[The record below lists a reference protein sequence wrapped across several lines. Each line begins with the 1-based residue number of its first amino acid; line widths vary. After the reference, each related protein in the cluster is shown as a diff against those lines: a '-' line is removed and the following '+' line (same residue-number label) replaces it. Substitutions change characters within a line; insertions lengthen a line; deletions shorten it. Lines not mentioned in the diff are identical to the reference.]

1 MAQPAYPHN
10 IEKEYVW
17 WIERNKIGIAYKK
30 DTLTTGVDV
39 VPPIEPEGEFLS
51 SHKVV
56 QVTIYAI
63 KKAEVLTDAEETAGT
78 AASGQFTLGS
88 LDDKPEFDEQ
98 HHEAIF
104 CYILWKGYEKK
115 SGLNPDMLKLAQYW
129 RKRYQECIAM
139 ALRNAGNNKVRGPRQ
154 LKYSKT
160 HGIL

>member
-17 WIERNKIGIAYKK
+17 WTERNKIGIAYKK

-51 SHKVV
+51 PHTAV

-63 KKAEVLTDAEETAGT
+63 KKAEVLTSVEKAAGT
-78 AASGQFTLGS
+78 AASGKFTIRS
-88 LDDKPEFDEQ
+88 LVDQPEFAEQ
-98 HHEAIF
+98 HHESIL
-104 CYILWKGYEKK
+104 CYIMWKGYEKK
-115 SGLNPDMLKLAQYW
+115 SAMSPDMLKIAQYW
-129 RKRYQECIAM
+129 RQRYQECVKM
-139 ALRNAGNNKVRGPRQ
+139 ALRDAGNNRVRGPRQ
-154 LKYSKT
+154 VKYNKT

>member
-1 MAQPAYPHN
+1 MAQPTYPHN

-51 SHKVV
+51 PHKAV
-56 QVTIYAI
+56 QVTIYAT
-63 KKAEVLTDAEETAGT
+63 KKAEVLKSTETT
-78 AASGQFTLGS
+78 ASGKFNIRNL
-88 LDDKPEFDEQ
+88 LDQAEFAEQ
-98 HHEAIF
+98 HHESIL

-115 SGLNPDMLKLAQYW
+115 SGINPQLLKVAQYW
-129 RKRYQECIAM
+129 RQRYQECVKM
-139 ALRNAGNNKVRGPRQ
+139 GLRDAGNNRIKGPRQ
-154 LKYSKT
+154 LKYNKT